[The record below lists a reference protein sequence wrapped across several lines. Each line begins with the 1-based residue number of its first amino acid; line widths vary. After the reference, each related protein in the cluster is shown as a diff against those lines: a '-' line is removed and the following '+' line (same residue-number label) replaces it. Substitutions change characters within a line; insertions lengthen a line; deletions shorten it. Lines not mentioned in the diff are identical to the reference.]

1 MININNPFKK
11 PLIEYPFS
19 IISEYESIKNE
30 LHFFKNTPRYFELLR
45 IIIINWSNILND
57 KMKNKI
63 ENEIE
68 NEIKKKI

>member
-30 LHFFKNTPRYFELLR
+30 LHFFKDTPRYFELLQ
-45 IIIINWSNILND
+45 IIILNWSSILND
-57 KMKNKI
+57 KMKYI
-63 ENEIE
+63 IE